1 MVQYQI
7 SDFLCSKSYNE
18 IHFHVSKYQE
28 FILDGTWE
36 KRAKSIILKF
46 SVSIFKCE
54 LEVHFL
60 QI

>member
-1 MVQYQI
+1 MI
-7 SDFLCSKSYNE
+7 FLCSKSYNE